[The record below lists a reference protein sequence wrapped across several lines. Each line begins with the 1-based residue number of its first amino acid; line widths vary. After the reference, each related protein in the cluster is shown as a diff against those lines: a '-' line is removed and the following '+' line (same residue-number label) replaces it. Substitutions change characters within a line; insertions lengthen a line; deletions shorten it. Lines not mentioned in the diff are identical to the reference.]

1 MAKKIVDMS
10 MLSGVGSSARLIE
23 KEATPAAA
31 TKSKLLTGLPVA
43 FEERHKA
50 LYGFI
55 RQSPEIP
62 RYHAQRQSERHG
74 TECGAECKGH
84 GRPGPVNDP

>member
-1 MAKKIVDMS
+1 MKKKIVDMS

-50 LYGFI
+50 LKAAGVTSLLLNPYI
-55 RQSPEIP
+55 IEALREKLEKDE
-62 RYHAQRQSERHG
+62 QR
-74 TECGAECKGH
+74 T
-84 GRPGPVNDP
+84 

>member
-1 MAKKIVDMS
+1 MAKKSVDLS

-50 LYGFI
+50 LKAAGVTSLLLNPYI
-55 RQSPEIP
+55 IEALREKLE
-62 RYHAQRQSERHG
+62 RDEQR
-74 TECGAECKGH
+74 T
-84 GRPGPVNDP
+84 

>member
-1 MAKKIVDMS
+1 MS

-50 LYGFI
+50 LKAAGVTSLLLNPYI
-55 RQSPEIP
+55 IEALREKLE
-62 RYHAQRQSERHG
+62 RDEQR
-74 TECGAECKGH
+74 T
-84 GRPGPVNDP
+84 

>member
-10 MLSGVGSSARLIE
+10 MLSGVGGSARLIE

-43 FEERHKA
+43 FEDRHKA
-50 LYGFI
+50 LKAAGVTSLLLNPYI
-55 RQSPEIP
+55 IEALREKLE
-62 RYHAQRQSERHG
+62 RDEQR
-74 TECGAECKGH
+74 T
-84 GRPGPVNDP
+84 

>member
-10 MLSGVGSSARLIE
+10 MLSWVGSSARLIE

-50 LYGFI
+50 LKAAGVTSLLLNPYI
-55 RQSPEIP
+55 IEALREKLE
-62 RYHAQRQSERHG
+62 RDEQR
-74 TECGAECKGH
+74 T
-84 GRPGPVNDP
+84 

>member
-1 MAKKIVDMS
+1 MAKKSVDMS

-43 FEERHKA
+43 FEDRHKA
-50 LYGFI
+50 LKAAGVASLLLNPDI
-55 RQSPEIP
+55 IEALREKLE
-62 RYHAQRQSERHG
+62 RDEQR
-74 TECGAECKGH
+74 T
-84 GRPGPVNDP
+84 

>member
-1 MAKKIVDMS
+1 MAKKTVDMS

-50 LYGFI
+50 LKAAGVTSLLLNPYI
-55 RQSPEIP
+55 IEALREKLE
-62 RYHAQRQSERHG
+62 RDEQR
-74 TECGAECKGH
+74 A
-84 GRPGPVNDP
+84 

>member
-1 MAKKIVDMS
+1 MKKKIVDMS

-31 TKSKLLTGLPVA
+31 TKNKLLTGLPVA

-50 LYGFI
+50 LKAAGVTSLLLNPYI
-55 RQSPEIP
+55 IEALREKLE
-62 RYHAQRQSERHG
+62 RDEQR
-74 TECGAECKGH
+74 T
-84 GRPGPVNDP
+84 

>member
-1 MAKKIVDMS
+1 MAKKSVDMS

-31 TKSKLLTGLPVA
+31 TKSKLLTGLPVV

-50 LYGFI
+50 LKAAGVTSLLLNPYI
-55 RQSPEIP
+55 IEALREKLE
-62 RYHAQRQSERHG
+62 RDEQR
-74 TECGAECKGH
+74 T
-84 GRPGPVNDP
+84 

>member
-1 MAKKIVDMS
+1 MAKKSVDMS

-31 TKSKLLTGLPVA
+31 TKSKLLAGLPVA

-50 LYGFI
+50 LKAAGVTSLLLNPYI
-55 RQSPEIP
+55 IEALREKLE
-62 RYHAQRQSERHG
+62 RDEQR
-74 TECGAECKGH
+74 T
-84 GRPGPVNDP
+84 

>member
-1 MAKKIVDMS
+1 MAKKTVDMS

-50 LYGFI
+50 LKLAGVTSLLLNPYI
-55 RQSPEIP
+55 IEALREKLE
-62 RYHAQRQSERHG
+62 RDEQR
-74 TECGAECKGH
+74 T
-84 GRPGPVNDP
+84 

>member
-1 MAKKIVDMS
+1 MAKKSVDMS

-43 FEERHKA
+43 FEERT
-50 LYGFI
+50 
-55 RQSPEIP
+55 
-62 RYHAQRQSERHG
+62 RH
-74 TECGAECKGH
+74 
-84 GRPGPVNDP
+84 

>member
-1 MAKKIVDMS
+1 MAKKSVDMS

-23 KEATPAAA
+23 KEATPATPAAPAAA

-50 LYGFI
+50 LKAAGVTSLLLNPYI
-55 RQSPEIP
+55 IEALREKLE
-62 RYHAQRQSERHG
+62 RDEQR
-74 TECGAECKGH
+74 T
-84 GRPGPVNDP
+84 

>member
-1 MAKKIVDMS
+1 MAKKSVDMS

-50 LYGFI
+50 LKAARVTSLLLNPYI
-55 RQSPEIP
+55 IEALREKLE
-62 RYHAQRQSERHG
+62 RDEQR
-74 TECGAECKGH
+74 T
-84 GRPGPVNDP
+84 

>member
-1 MAKKIVDMS
+1 MAKKSVDMS
-10 MLSGVGSSARLIE
+10 MLSWVGSSARLIE

-50 LYGFI
+50 LKAAGVTSLLLNPYI
-55 RQSPEIP
+55 IEALREKLE
-62 RYHAQRQSERHG
+62 RDEQR
-74 TECGAECKGH
+74 T
-84 GRPGPVNDP
+84 

>member
-1 MAKKIVDMS
+1 MAKKSVDMS

-50 LYGFI
+50 LKAAGVTSLLLNPSI
-55 RQSPEIP
+55 IEALREKLE
-62 RYHAQRQSERHG
+62 RDEQR
-74 TECGAECKGH
+74 T
-84 GRPGPVNDP
+84 

>member
-50 LYGFI
+50 LKAAGVTSLLLNPYI
-55 RQSPEIP
+55 IEALRDKLE
-62 RYHAQRQSERHG
+62 RDEQR
-74 TECGAECKGH
+74 T
-84 GRPGPVNDP
+84 

>member
-1 MAKKIVDMS
+1 MAKKSVDMS

-31 TKSKLLTGLPVA
+31 TKGKLLTGLPVA

-50 LYGFI
+50 LKAAGVTSLLLNPYI
-55 RQSPEIP
+55 IEALREKLE
-62 RYHAQRQSERHG
+62 RDEQR
-74 TECGAECKGH
+74 T
-84 GRPGPVNDP
+84 

>member
-1 MAKKIVDMS
+1 MAKKSVDMS

-50 LYGFI
+50 LKAAGVTSLLLNPYI
-55 RQSPEIP
+55 IDALREKLE
-62 RYHAQRQSERHG
+62 RDEQR
-74 TECGAECKGH
+74 T
-84 GRPGPVNDP
+84 

>member
-1 MAKKIVDMS
+1 MSKKSVDMS

-50 LYGFI
+50 LKAAGVTSLLLNPYI
-55 RQSPEIP
+55 IEALREKLE
-62 RYHAQRQSERHG
+62 RDEQR
-74 TECGAECKGH
+74 T
-84 GRPGPVNDP
+84 

>member
-43 FEERHKA
+43 FEDRHKA
-50 LYGFI
+50 LKAAGVTSLLLNPYIIEALREKLG
-55 RQSPEIP
+55 RDE
-62 RYHAQRQSERHG
+62 QR
-74 TECGAECKGH
+74 T
-84 GRPGPVNDP
+84 

>member
-1 MAKKIVDMS
+1 MSKKSVDMS

-43 FEERHKA
+43 FEDRHKA
-50 LYGFI
+50 LKAAGVTSLLLNPYI
-55 RQSPEIP
+55 IEALREKLE
-62 RYHAQRQSERHG
+62 RDEQR
-74 TECGAECKGH
+74 T
-84 GRPGPVNDP
+84 

>member
-1 MAKKIVDMS
+1 MAKKSVDMS

-23 KEATPAAA
+23 KGATPAAA

-50 LYGFI
+50 LKAVGVTSLLLNPYI
-55 RQSPEIP
+55 IEALREKLE
-62 RYHAQRQSERHG
+62 RDEQR
-74 TECGAECKGH
+74 T
-84 GRPGPVNDP
+84 

>member
-1 MAKKIVDMS
+1 MTKRKVVDMS

-50 LYGFI
+50 LKAAGVTSLLLNPYI
-55 RQSPEIP
+55 IEALREKLEQDE
-62 RYHAQRQSERHG
+62 QR
-74 TECGAECKGH
+74 A
-84 GRPGPVNDP
+84 

>member
-50 LYGFI
+50 LKAAGVTSLLLNPYIIEALREKLG
-55 RQSPEIP
+55 RDE
-62 RYHAQRQSERHG
+62 QR
-74 TECGAECKGH
+74 T
-84 GRPGPVNDP
+84 

>member
-1 MAKKIVDMS
+1 MS

-43 FEERHKA
+43 FEDRHKA
-50 LYGFI
+50 LKAAGVTSLLLNPYI
-55 RQSPEIP
+55 IEALREKLE
-62 RYHAQRQSERHG
+62 RDEQR
-74 TECGAECKGH
+74 T
-84 GRPGPVNDP
+84 

>member
-1 MAKKIVDMS
+1 MAKKSVDMS

-23 KEATPAAA
+23 KEATPATPAAA

-50 LYGFI
+50 LKAAGVTSLLLNPYIIEALREKLG
-55 RQSPEIP
+55 RDE
-62 RYHAQRQSERHG
+62 QR
-74 TECGAECKGH
+74 T
-84 GRPGPVNDP
+84 

>member
-1 MAKKIVDMS
+1 MAKKSVDMS

-43 FEERHKA
+43 FEDRHKA
-50 LYGFI
+50 LKAAGVTSLLLNPYI
-55 RQSPEIP
+55 IEALREKLE
-62 RYHAQRQSERHG
+62 RDEQR
-74 TECGAECKGH
+74 T
-84 GRPGPVNDP
+84 

>member
-1 MAKKIVDMS
+1 MAKKNVDMS

-50 LYGFI
+50 LKAAGVTSLLLNPYI
-55 RQSPEIP
+55 IEALREKLE
-62 RYHAQRQSERHG
+62 RDEQR
-74 TECGAECKGH
+74 T
-84 GRPGPVNDP
+84 

>member
-1 MAKKIVDMS
+1 MAKKSVDMS

-50 LYGFI
+50 LKAAGVTSLLLNPYI
-55 RQSPEIP
+55 IEALREKLE
-62 RYHAQRQSERHG
+62 RDEQR
-74 TECGAECKGH
+74 T
-84 GRPGPVNDP
+84 

>member
-1 MAKKIVDMS
+1 MAKKSDDMS

-50 LYGFI
+50 LKAAGVTSLLLNPYI
-55 RQSPEIP
+55 IEALREKLE
-62 RYHAQRQSERHG
+62 RDEQR
-74 TECGAECKGH
+74 T
-84 GRPGPVNDP
+84 

>member
-1 MAKKIVDMS
+1 MAKKSVDMS

-23 KEATPAAA
+23 KEATPATPAAPAAPAAA

-50 LYGFI
+50 LKAAGVTSLLLNPYIIEALREKLG
-55 RQSPEIP
+55 RDE
-62 RYHAQRQSERHG
+62 QR
-74 TECGAECKGH
+74 T
-84 GRPGPVNDP
+84 

>member
-1 MAKKIVDMS
+1 MKKKIVDMS

-50 LYGFI
+50 LKAAGVTSLLLNPYI
-55 RQSPEIP
+55 IEALREKLE
-62 RYHAQRQSERHG
+62 RDEQR
-74 TECGAECKGH
+74 A
-84 GRPGPVNDP
+84 